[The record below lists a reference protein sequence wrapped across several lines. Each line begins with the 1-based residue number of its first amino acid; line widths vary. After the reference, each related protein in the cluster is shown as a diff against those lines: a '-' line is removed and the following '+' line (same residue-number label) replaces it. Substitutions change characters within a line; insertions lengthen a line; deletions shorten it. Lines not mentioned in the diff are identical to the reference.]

1 MSVCTSIA
9 FLSPNTLHSLDH
21 VSILELA
28 SLRVNLSVESV
39 DYSGDSVSVTL

>member
-1 MSVCTSIA
+1 MYELCIV
-9 FLSPNTLHSLDH
+9 FLRPNTLYSLDH
-21 VSILELA
+21 VSILKLA

>member
-1 MSVCTSIA
+1 MSVCTFIV
-9 FLSPNTLHSLDH
+9 FLSPNTLYSLDH

>member
-1 MSVCTSIA
+1 MSVCTSIV
-9 FLSPNTLHSLDH
+9 FLSPNTLYSLDH

-39 DYSGDSVSVTL
+39 DYCGDSVSVTL